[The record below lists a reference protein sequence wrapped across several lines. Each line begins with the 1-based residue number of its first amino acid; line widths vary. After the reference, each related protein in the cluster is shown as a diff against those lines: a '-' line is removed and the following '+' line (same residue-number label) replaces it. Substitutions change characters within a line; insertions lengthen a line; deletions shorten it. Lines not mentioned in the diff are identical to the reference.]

1 MKHKFATVAA
11 NPHNINHLPN
21 MPAASAQQAYLT
33 TR

>member
-1 MKHKFATVAA
+1 MKDQFATAAA

-21 MPAASAQQAYLT
+21 MPAASAQQAYFT